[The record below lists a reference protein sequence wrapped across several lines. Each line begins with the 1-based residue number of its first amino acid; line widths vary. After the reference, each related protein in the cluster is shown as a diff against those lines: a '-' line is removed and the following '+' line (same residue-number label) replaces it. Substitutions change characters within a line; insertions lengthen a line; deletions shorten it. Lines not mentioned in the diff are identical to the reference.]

1 MKVTFLVL
9 QLAHFITRVALHWVS
24 VRTNTN
30 VTYDYLT
37 SRDAG
42 VENDMSLQLDTR
54 DNKMLDKEPG
64 VPNNADNDK
73 VNKCLSP
80 LNVNGLIPTCLFS
93 NQAVF
98 LSNMFESTILSSCAI
113 IQMAGTFRA
122 SRNPASTSVL
132 LPCRESQSLCLRS
145 HHLGHELFLGKADA
159 ALNPA

>member
-9 QLAHFITRVALHWVS
+9 QLAHFITRVALHWAS
-24 VRTNTN
+24 VHTNTN
-30 VTYDYLT
+30 LTYDYLT

-80 LNVNGLIPTCLFS
+80 LNVNGYISTCLFS

-98 LSNMFESTILSSCAI
+98 LSNIF
-113 IQMAGTFRA
+113 
-122 SRNPASTSVL
+122 
-132 LPCRESQSLCLRS
+132 
-145 HHLGHELFLGKADA
+145 
-159 ALNPA
+159 